1 MLTENEAIAAAS
13 REFTKHGYV
22 AGDYDIKAETNPS
35 NQEWWTVWFDLKGLS
50 PIPGGK
56 HAVLV
61 NKRTGRAEFLPG
73 E

>member
-1 MLTENEAIAAAS
+1 MLTNDEAIAAAIK
-13 REFTKHGYV
+13 EFTKHGYV
-22 AGDYDIKAETNPS
+22 AIDYDIKAETNPS
-35 NQEWWTVWFDLKGLS
+35 DQDEWIVWFDLKSSS

-61 NKRTGRAEFLPG
+61 NKRTGHAEFLPG